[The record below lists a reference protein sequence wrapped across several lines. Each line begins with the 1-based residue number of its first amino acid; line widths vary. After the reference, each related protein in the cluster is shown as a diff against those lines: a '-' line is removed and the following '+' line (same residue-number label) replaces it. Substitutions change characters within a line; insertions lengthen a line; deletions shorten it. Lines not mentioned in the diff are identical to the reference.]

1 MMTFK
6 IQKSKPKGRS
16 FLMKLAVCFLII
28 ALISGTQ
35 VVWAAA
41 NGGTGTMSGVCQ
53 QDSTNDVACGG
64 SSAASSG
71 GSTASGSYSTASGS
85 YSVGDHL
92 ELTPN
97 DRLNLTPLFLF
108 PFLNF

>member
-97 DRLNLTPLFLF
+97 DRLNLTPLFCS
-108 PFLNF
+108 